1 MNLDQLDNKSKFMVR
16 LNIVMWIALVIS
28 IITYYQII
36 DSWNLDMNTAILY
49 SFLLGFGVSG
59 FSVLSKSILSKIT
72 SENVSKSI
80 DTLNKGV
87 TQFNKGVHQ
96 FGHAMETQSNKLN
109 DDFRRSGE
117 KKTQNQKVEKK

>member
-1 MNLDQLDNKSKFMVR
+1 MNLDQLDNKSKFAVR
-16 LNIVMWIALVIS
+16 FNIVIWVALVIS

-80 DTLNKGV
+80 DTLNKGA
-87 TQFNKGVHQ
+87 TQFNKGVQQ
-96 FGHAMETQSNKLN
+96 FAHAMETQSNKLN
-109 DDFRRSGE
+109 DDFRRSD
-117 KKTQNQKVEKK
+117 KKKDTEES

>member
-1 MNLDQLDNKSKFMVR
+1 MNLDQLDNKSKFLVR
-16 LNIVMWIALVIS
+16 LNIVVWVALVIT

-59 FSVLSKSILSKIT
+59 FSVLSKPILSKIT

-87 TQFNKGVHQ
+87 TQFNKGAQQV
-96 FGHAMETQSNKLN
+96 GHAIETQAKKDKANL
-109 DDFRRSGE
+109 E
-117 KKTQNQKVEKK
+117 KIWGKKK

>member
-1 MNLDQLDNKSKFMVR
+1 MNLDQLDNKSKFLVR
-16 LNIVMWIALVIS
+16 FNIVIWVALVIS

-80 DTLNKGV
+80 DTLNKGA
-87 TQFNKGVHQ
+87 TQFNKGVQQ
-96 FGHAMETQSNKLN
+96 FAHAMETQSNKLN
-109 DDFRRSGE
+109 DDFRRSD
-117 KKTQNQKVEKK
+117 KKKDTEES

>member
-1 MNLDQLDNKSKFMVR
+1 MNLDQLDNKSKFAVR
-16 LNIVMWIALVIS
+16 FNIVIWVALVIS

-80 DTLNKGV
+80 DTLNKGA
-87 TQFNKGVHQ
+87 TQFNKGVQH

-109 DDFRRSGE
+109 DDFRRSD
-117 KKTQNQKVEKK
+117 KKKDTEES

>member
-1 MNLDQLDNKSKFMVR
+1 MNLDQLDNKSKFLVR
-16 LNIVMWIALVIS
+16 LNIVMWIALVIG

-80 DTLNKGV
+80 DTLNKGA
-87 TQFNKGVHQ
+87 TQFNKGVQQ
-96 FGHAMETQSNKLN
+96 FGHVMETQAKKDKANL
-109 DDFRRSGE
+109 E
-117 KKTQNQKVEKK
+117 KIWGKKK

>member
-1 MNLDQLDNKSKFMVR
+1 MNLDKLDNKSKFLVR
-16 LNIVMWIALVIS
+16 LNIVMWLALVIS

-80 DTLNKGV
+80 DTLNKGA
-87 TQFNKGVHQ
+87 TQFNKGVQQ
-96 FGHAMETQSNKLN
+96 FGHAMETQAKKDKANLEKIWKKKKSNMY
-109 DDFRRSGE
+109 
-117 KKTQNQKVEKK
+117 

>member
-1 MNLDQLDNKSKFMVR
+1 MNLDQLDNKSKFAVR
-16 LNIVMWIALVIS
+16 FNIVIWVALVIG

-59 FSVLSKSILSKIT
+59 FLVLSKPILSKIT

-80 DTLNKGV
+80 DTLNKGA
-87 TQFNKGVHQ
+87 TQFNKGVQQ
-96 FGHAMETQSNKLN
+96 FAHAMETQSNKLN
-109 DDFRRSGE
+109 DDFRRSD
-117 KKTQNQKVEKK
+117 KKKDTEES